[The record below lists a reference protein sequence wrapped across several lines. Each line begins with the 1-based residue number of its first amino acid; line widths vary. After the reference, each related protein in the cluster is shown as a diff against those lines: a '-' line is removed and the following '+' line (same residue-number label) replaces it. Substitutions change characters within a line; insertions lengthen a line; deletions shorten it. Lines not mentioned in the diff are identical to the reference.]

1 MSASQI
7 KKPTGWQRKAT
18 LLFKSEKTL
27 GAEPIFAYFTH
38 LSLATMKATLITPDL
53 QIFDSEITVNASEPK
68 RFKDLHSHFTN
79 LQHEFLGQPLLC
91 LYHAVLVVLLRRKF
105 DSVNVF
111 QAFEQLWQSEQDFL
125 WHNLSLRWLVSSA
138 DTFVDFSPNPTR
150 QAIFL
155 NIPTLINTLKVYETK
170 LDLLTDNSLPNPDKV
185 QAYQQK
191 HLALYDGL
199 RHFRLGTDDTLHN
212 MRQRYEKFANVDK
225 FAADFLL
232 TVFDRLQTGDTAFA
246 LMRQYHESDWCVGAT
261 RGK

>member
-1 MSASQI
+1 M
-7 KKPTGWQRKAT
+7 
-18 LLFKSEKTL
+18 
-27 GAEPIFAYFTH
+27 
-38 LSLATMKATLITPDL
+38 
-53 QIFDSEITVNASEPK
+53 
-68 RFKDLHSHFTN
+68 
-79 LQHEFLGQPLLC
+79 
-91 LYHAVLVVLLRRKF
+91 
-105 DSVNVF
+105 
-111 QAFEQLWQSEQDFL
+111 
-125 WHNLSLRWLVSSA
+125 
-138 DTFVDFSPNPTR
+138 DFSPNPTR

-225 FAADFLL
+225 FAAEFLL
-232 TVFDRLQTGDTAFA
+232 TVFDRLQVGETAFA

>member
-1 MSASQI
+1 MSLSPI
-7 KKPTGWQRKAT
+7 KKTTGWQRKAT

-27 GAEPIFAYFTH
+27 GAEPIFAYFIN
-38 LSLATMKATLITPDL
+38 LPLAVMKTTLITPDL
-53 QIFDSEITVNASEPK
+53 QIFDSDITVDTSEPK
-68 RFKDLHSHFTN
+68 RFKDLHGHFTR

-105 DSVNVF
+105 DTARVF
-111 QAFEQLWQSEQDFL
+111 QAFEQLWQAEQDFL
-125 WHNLSLRWLVSSA
+125 WHHLSLRWLVSSA

-170 LDLLTDNSLPNPDKV
+170 LDLLTDNRVPNPVKIH
-185 QAYQQK
+185 AHQQQ

-199 RHFRLGTDDTLHN
+199 RYFRLGTDDTLHN

-225 FAADFLL
+225 FATDFLL

-246 LMRQYHESDWCVGAT
+246 LMRQYHEFDWCVGAT
-261 RGK
+261 HGK